1 MATPIDAITLAA
13 LIEDGRNPL
22 LLDVRR
28 EPAYAQAGG
37 TLPGALRRTPED
49 VAAWVGDLEIGRTI
63 VVACV
68 HGHEVSQTV
77 AATLVERGLD
87 ARYLEGGVEGW
98 REVGRAL
105 AAKPAAPTR
114 WVTRERPKIDRL
126 ACPWLIRRFVD
137 PDARFLYVP
146 AEAVLETAERTGAT
160 PFDVPGVHFG
170 HHGERCSFDAFVAD
184 CGIEDPAVHAMAA
197 IVRGAD
203 TGALGLTPQSA
214 GLFAL
219 SRGLGMVFG
228 DDQTLLRHGLV
239 LYDALYRWCGTE
251 GTA

>member
-1 MATPIDAITLAA
+1 MAIPIDITALAT
-13 LIEDGRNPL
+13 LIESGRNPL
-22 LLDVRR
+22 ILDVRR

-49 VAAWVGDLEIGRTI
+49 VAAWAQDLEIGRTV

-68 HGHEVSQTV
+68 HGHEVSRTV
-77 AATLVERGLD
+77 AAALAAGGLD
-87 ARYLEGGVEGW
+87 ARYLEGGIEGW
-98 REVGRAL
+98 QESGRPL

-137 PDARFLYVP
+137 PDARVLYVP
-146 AEAVLETAERTGAT
+146 AEAVLETAARTGAT
-160 PFDVPGVHFG
+160 PFDLPGVHYG
-170 HHGERCSFDAFVAD
+170 HRGERCSFDAFVDD

-219 SRGLGMVFG
+219 SRGLGMVFD

-239 LYDALYRWCGTE
+239 LYDALYRWCRTG